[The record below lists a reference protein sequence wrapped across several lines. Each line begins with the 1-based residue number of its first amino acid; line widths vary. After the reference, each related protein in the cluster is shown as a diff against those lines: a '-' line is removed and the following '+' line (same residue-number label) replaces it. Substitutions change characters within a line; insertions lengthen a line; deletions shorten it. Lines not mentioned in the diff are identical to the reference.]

1 MEKVMLA
8 TQTNIEGINFSDG
21 MHPPGFKPFTKELL
35 IKIVD
40 QISKNCEVRKI
51 ILFGSYAYPDNTPTP
66 DSDID
71 ILIVMETNMERSK
84 RILSIVPLLHPYHFP
99 MDIIIRTPLEI
110 FESLEKGDLFIREIM
125 EKGRIIY
132 T

>member
-1 MEKVMLA
+1 
-8 TQTNIEGINFSDG
+8 
-21 MHPPGFKPFTKELL
+21 
-35 IKIVD
+35 
-40 QISKNCEVRKI
+40 
-51 ILFGSYAYPDNTPTP
+51 
-66 DSDID
+66 
-71 ILIVMETNMERSK
+71 MERSK

-110 FESLEKGDLFIREIM
+110 FEALEKGDLFIREIM